1 MTAVITRVSRRL
13 AGTALLVAMLG
24 ACSSTAPTDRNAMP
38 PVKSKADAQA
48 WARQITEHMAR
59 TAGIEIDPTTIDAFF
74 SPCTGRN
81 GETASDD
88 RYILMY
94 TVKSSVPRA
103 QHPEAVRKVRDML
116 VGEGLDVT
124 GYRESV
130 DGKPDALVDAFHPNS
145 RYSATASTSGGE
157 DRMYLSVITP
167 CLLPPPAS
175 VSPTGTS

>member
-1 MTAVITRVSRRL
+1 MTASASRTSRRII
-13 AGTALLVAMLG
+13 ATALLLAALG
-24 ACSSTAPTDRNAMP
+24 GCSSAHPADRNDTP

-48 WARQITEHMAR
+48 WAQQITEHMAR
-59 TAGIEIDPTTIDAFF
+59 TAGIETDPATIDAFF

-94 TVKSSVPRA
+94 SVKSQVPRA
-103 QHPEAVRKVRDML
+103 QHPEAVRKIRDML
-116 VGEGLDVT
+116 AGEGLTVK

-145 RYSATASTSGGE
+145 RYSATASTSGSA
-157 DRMYLSVITP
+157 DRMYLRITTP
-167 CLLPPPAS
+167 CLLPPSEGPSA
-175 VSPTGTS
+175 TS